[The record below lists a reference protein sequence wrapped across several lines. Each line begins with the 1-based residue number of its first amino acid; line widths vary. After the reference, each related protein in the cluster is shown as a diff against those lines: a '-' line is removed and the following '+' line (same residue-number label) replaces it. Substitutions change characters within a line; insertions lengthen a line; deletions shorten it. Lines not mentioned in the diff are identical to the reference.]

1 LFIEIF
7 TLSDK
12 NFKNLNEDEQK
23 EMLGKIF
30 SKMDKDGDENIV
42 QAEMVDWAWQIERK
56 YMAAEIKNWLNWYD
70 IGKSELTSC
79 EWPKCSRPQTYI
91 GFRREWTS

>member
-1 LFIEIF
+1 VV
-7 TLSDK
+7 SDK
-12 NFKNLNEDEQK
+12 NFKNLSEDEQK

-30 SKMDKDGDENIV
+30 SKMDTDGDENIV

-70 IGKSELTSC
+70 IGKSEFTSSQ
-79 EWPKCSRPQTYI
+79 WP
-91 GFRREWTS
+91 